1 MTAPTPAVERAAEAL
16 VLQEGVIDWSVLS
29 ESMRDTPRDQVRE
42 ILTAALTDPDDP
54 DSLARTLF
62 VLWAVSENP
71 QEFAFGATEATIW
84 WSDMPEHKR
93 VHWRAVADG
102 LRMMLTGEGS

>member
-1 MTAPTPAVERAAEAL
+1 MTAPTPAVERA
-16 VLQEGVIDWSVLS
+16 
-29 ESMRDTPRDQVRE
+29 ESAIYSTIWGGPRDDDRFPDEEEYEGARTV
-42 ILTAALTDPDDP
+42 LTAALTDPDDP

-62 VLWAVSENP
+62 VLWAVAEEPNDW
-71 QEFAFGATEATIW
+71 AFGATEATIW

-102 LRMMLTGEGS
+102 LRLMLTGSAS